1 MELRDTVV
9 AGAAEETSDLRDALL
24 REREARERAEE
35 ALLLT
40 RFAVDNAA
48 EPMFTL
54 SARGRILDANATA
67 ARHYGY
73 RRAELLDLRIEDLEQ
88 PGAEGRFETV
98 WPDLADGCSAVVESS
113 HRTRAGASMPVEISY
128 ARFRHG
134 GQAFCCAAVRDL
146 SERRR
151 AQLALRESEQRLR
164 TLVDNLPAAVTL
176 KGRDGRYLLANPEF
190 ERWVDRETGSTLGLT
205 CGDLLGPQAAREF
218 VAADER
224 IINGASSGQWEADL
238 RTADGKERVVSVSK
252 FPLLGAEGE
261 VVAVG
266 SIALDITRIK
276 RIERALRESEERFDL
291 AVRGSSDG
299 LWDRPDLDGDR
310 LWWSPRVFELLGYE
324 ADAFAPTQARVLG
337 MMHPGDRARFA
348 DAHTRH
354 LEAREPLDVEYR
366 LRTRGGEYRW
376 FRSRG
381 QAIWDETGRARRMSG
396 SLQDVTATKEAEE
409 QRIAAVRA
417 QRDALV
423 REVHHRIKNHLQGV
437 MGLLTQY
444 AGREPGVADVANRIR
459 SQVNSIAVVHG
470 LQGRPSN
477 GTLWLASIVN
487 AILQAARGVY
497 SHRFDAELDR
507 GAMAGVELAEEEAV
521 PIALVINELVTN
533 ALKHCDPSATDGRA
547 VRLIPF
553 VDGHRVGL
561 RIVNAGARLPAGFDF
576 AAGSGL
582 GTGLQL
588 VRALLPRDG
597 VELRFESSGSPAG
610 SQVAVEVLL
619 EEPVVV
625 RRKRQHSSQ
634 HQGPAGSR
642 SER

>member
-1 MELRDTVV
+1 MDVHDAIVAGR
-9 AGAAEETSDLRDALL
+9 AGAAQETSELRDALL
-24 REREARERAEE
+24 RERRARERAEE

-73 RRAELLDLRIEDLEQ
+73 CRAELLDLKIDDLEE
-88 PGAEGRFETV
+88 PGADGRFETV
-98 WPDLADGCSAVVESS
+98 WPGLDDGGSAVVESS
-113 HRTRAGASMPVEISY
+113 HLTRAGACVPVEVSY

-134 GQAFCCAAVRDL
+134 GQAYCCAAVRDL

-190 ERWVDRETGSTLGLT
+190 ERWFGGEPGSTLGLT
-205 CGDLLGPQAAREF
+205 CQDLLEAETARDY

-224 IINGASSGQWEADL
+224 ILAGAPSAQWEADL
-238 RTADGKERVVSVSK
+238 RTAEGHERVVSVSK
-252 FPLLGAEGE
+252 FPLLGGEGE

-299 LWDRPDLDGDR
+299 LWDRPDLGGDR

-324 ADAFAPTQARVLG
+324 TGAFAPTHARLLG
-337 MMHPGDRARFA
+337 MMHPSDRARFA
-348 DAHTRH
+348 DARRRH
-354 LEAREPLDVEYR
+354 FVAREPFDVEYR
-366 LRTRGGEYRW
+366 LRTRSGEYRW

-396 SLQDVTATKEAEE
+396 SIQDVTATKEAEE
-409 QRIAAVRA
+409 QRLAAVRA

-444 AGREPGVADVANRIR
+444 AGREPGVADVADRIR
-459 SQVNSIAVVHG
+459 TQVNSIAVVHG
-470 LQGRPSN
+470 LQGRPSD

-507 GAMAGVELAEEEAV
+507 GAMAGVELAEQEAV

-553 VDGHRVGL
+553 VDGRQVGL

-576 AAGSGL
+576 AAGRGL

-588 VRALLPRDG
+588 VRALLPRQG
-597 VELRFESSGSPAG
+597 VELRFESAEF
-610 SQVAVEVLL
+610 QVAVEVLL
-619 EEPVVV
+619 EEPVV
-625 RRKRQHSSQ
+625 RRKRPDPE
-634 HQGPAGSR
+634 PAL
-642 SER
+642 ERAER